1 VATRV
6 DAARAIEANRVLVNG
21 AVADK
26 SSRQVHAGDAIVIEG
41 ELTLIMDIGETV
53 VRAGDIIIQRGT
65 NHGWANRSNSNCR
78 IAFVLI
84 DGRYQLDTP

>member
-1 VATRV
+1 MSL
-6 DAARAIEANRVLVNG
+6 IEPG
-21 AVADK
+21 GIDC
-26 SSRQVHAGDAIVIEG
+26 
-41 ELTLIMDIGETV
+41 DIHPSV
-53 VRAGDIIIQRGT
+53 PSLKALHPYLSDHWRDIIIQRGT